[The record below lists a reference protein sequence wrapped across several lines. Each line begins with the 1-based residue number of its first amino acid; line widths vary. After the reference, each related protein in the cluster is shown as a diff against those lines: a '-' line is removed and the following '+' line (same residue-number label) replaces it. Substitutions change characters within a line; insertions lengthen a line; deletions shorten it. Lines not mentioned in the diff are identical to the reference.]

1 VTLARNMYQSLGH
14 EHFEPRLQD
23 AVFKGDPFLH
33 YVKENQAIQIRGGLA
48 IRLGQVIQE
57 GVFESFDRGDNA
69 TLEVREPFNSAQA
82 EWHYA
87 RATAALYETDILEN
101 DGEDGVIDLVSATRQ
116 WLEQTMTENLSDI
129 LMGSNSS
136 NSKQSPGNQDLFGAS
151 GTSYLGLLDTDLSS
165 PASWLSSIVT
175 PLTANTFNANEAR
188 RMRGAVTRGG
198 SKPNLGAC
206 NFPMYNRI
214 WKEAQDD
221 QRFGMEDAANL
232 GFDTVY
238 FEKMPIIA
246 DEHAPGSGYGS
257 TDNWLMFFNMDH
269 IKFYVHPKW
278 NFKVRSYDP
287 LPQQEALIWK
297 VLLAYSYATDARRTH
312 AVCKVFNPS
321 L

>member
-1 VTLARNMYQSLGH
+1 MTLARNMYNSLAH
-14 EHFEPRLQD
+14 EHFEPKLQD
-23 AVFKGDPFLH
+23 AVFKGDPFCH
-33 YVKENQAIQIRGGLA
+33 YIKENSAVEIRGGLA

-57 GVFESFDRGDNA
+57 GVFESFDRGDNT

-101 DGEDGVIDLVSATRQ
+101 EGEDGAIDLVSATRQ
-116 WLEQTMTENLSDI
+116 WLEQTFTENLSDI
-129 LMGSNSS
+129 LHGSNSS
-136 NSKQSPGNQDLFGAS
+136 NAKQSPGAQDLFGAS
-151 GTSYLGLLDTDLSS
+151 GTTYLGLLDTDLTS
-165 PASWLSSIVT
+165 PATWLSTIQT
-175 PLTANTFNANEAR
+175 PLTVNTFSANEAR

-198 SKPNLGAC
+198 SKPNLGVC

-232 GFDTVY
+232 GFDTVF

-246 DEHAPGSGYGS
+246 DEHAPGSGYAN

-269 IKFYVHPKW
+269 IKLYIHKKW

-287 LPQQEALIWK
+287 MPQQEALIWK
-297 VLLAYSYATDARRTH
+297 VLLAYSFATDARRTH
-312 AVCKVFNPS
+312 VVGKVFNPS